1 MEKTREIFVEK
12 TREIFVGAILEAW
25 GMGGGG
31 GYGEKT
37 HEEYLIRPIRWATAL
52 RASELCADL
61 GQTRSSRR
69 QTWALTWMGWS

>member
-1 MEKTREIFVEK
+1 MPC
-12 TREIFVGAILEAW
+12 A
-25 GMGGGG
+25 
-31 GYGEKT
+31 
-37 HEEYLIRPIRWATAL
+37 HEEYVIRPIRWATAL